1 MELRMAVCV
10 KQVPDPDGPPSSFQV
25 DQEARRVIP
34 RGIPPVI
41 SPFDENA
48 LEAALRIKEA
58 VGGSITLLSL
68 GRGLSK
74 AVFLK
79 ALATGADRLL
89 LVEEESLD
97 PQALDSWSTARLLTA
112 AINHDGPY
120 QLILT
125 GRQAADTNAGQVGL
139 GIAQLLGIPSISL
152 AQKVEV
158 VNGGLRVER
167 VLPDGYEIVE
177 SPLPALITVSHEVGE
192 LRYPPLPAIKAAK
205 SLPVETLGLEELGVG
220 LPGNLLQLADLTPP
234 SRERSCVLVEGESP
248 GEVAEKLALKLLED
262 KVL

>member
-1 MELRMAVCV
+1 MELRMVVCV

-25 DQEARRVIP
+25 NQETKRVTP
-34 RGIPPVI
+34 QGIPPVI

-58 VGGSITLLSL
+58 VGGYITLLSL
-68 GRGLSK
+68 GRGFSK

-79 ALATGADRLL
+79 AMATGADRLL
-89 LVEEESLD
+89 LVEGNSLD
-97 PQALDSWSTARLLTA
+97 PQALDSWSTARLLAA
-112 AINHDGPY
+112 AIKRDGPY

-158 VNGGLRVER
+158 VEGGLRVER

-177 SPLPALITVSHEVGE
+177 SPLPALVTVSHEVGE
-192 LRYPPLPAIKAAK
+192 LRYPPLPAIKAAR
-205 SLPVETLGLEELGVG
+205 SLPQDSLRLEDLGVN
-220 LPGNLLQLADLTPP
+220 LLGNLLQLTRLAPP
-234 SRERSCVLVEGESP
+234 SRERTCVLMEGESP
-248 GEVAEKLALKLLED
+248 EEAAEKLALRLLED